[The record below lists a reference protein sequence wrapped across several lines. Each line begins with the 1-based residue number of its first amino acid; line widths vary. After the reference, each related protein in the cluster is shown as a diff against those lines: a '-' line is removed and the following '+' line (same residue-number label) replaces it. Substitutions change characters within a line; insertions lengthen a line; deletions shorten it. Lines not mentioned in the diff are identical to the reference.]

1 MAGDDRILSTARYQ
15 EGDGDAVQAF
25 SLGGKTYPMA
35 VTGDALVPFPADTD
49 AAASVFLLDVPPDT
63 ILYVGRAVDLVGL
76 TVVQARARMY
86 PLRQPGT
93 FTCSDADQPGVRFL
107 AEPGVTLDVRVMEAA
122 WLGGS
127 A

>member
-1 MAGDDRILSTARYQ
+1 MASEDRILSTARYQ
-15 EGDGDAVQAF
+15 AGDGDAVQAF
-25 SLGGKTYPMA
+25 SLGGKTYPLP
-35 VTGDALVPFPADTD
+35 VTGDALAPFPADTD
-49 AAASVFLLDVPPDT
+49 PRASVFLIDVPPDT
-63 ILYVGRAVDLVGL
+63 ILYVGRAKDLAGL
-76 TVVQARARMY
+76 TVPQARARMY
-86 PLRQPGT
+86 PLRQTGT